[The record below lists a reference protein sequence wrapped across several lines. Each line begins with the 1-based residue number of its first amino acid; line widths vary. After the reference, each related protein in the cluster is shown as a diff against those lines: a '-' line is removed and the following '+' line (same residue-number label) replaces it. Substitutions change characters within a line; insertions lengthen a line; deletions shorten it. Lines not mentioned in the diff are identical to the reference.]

1 MMRPCRVQYLSH
13 TGDIVYM
20 LYILHLTYISRWRS
34 VERNRVCLLPSQ
46 LLWNYPDYLMIL
58 ANVIEDVNDKR
69 LSSSPI
75 NIL

>member
-1 MMRPCRVQYLSH
+1 M
-13 TGDIVYM
+13 I
-20 LYILHLTYISRWRS
+20 YILHLTYISRWRS
-34 VERNRVCLLPSQ
+34 VEGNRVCLLPSQ

-75 NIL
+75 NIP